1 MARKKKDEGHEETD
15 KILEELEKRISK
27 EYTQAEKEIS
37 DKLNDYLRRFATKDK
52 IKEQA
57 WKDGK
62 ISEQDY
68 LTWRVNQMAMGDRW
82 QAMRDTMA
90 KDLTNSAQMA
100 KDITNETMP
109 EVYAVNHNYGTYQV
123 EKVAKVNTSYTLYDK
138 DSVKRM
144 FKDEDFYK
152 GPGKKLTKD
161 INEGKQM
168 AWDKK
173 QIQSVMTQ
181 SLLQGEAIGDIAT
194 RLSKTV
200 GDSDRKAA
208 IRNARTITT
217 GIENAGRED
226 SYKRAEKMGIDLMK
240 EWIATLD
247 DRTRHE
253 HRMLDGMRV
262 KVGDKFKV
270 VGYDDIEYPGDPSAD
285 AEMVYNC
292 RCTLVPVLKG
302 HEVDSQDLSLRH
314 TRNMKEQTYDE
325 WKESKEI
332 TSHPITKQDDIAEY
346 MKEAYN
352 KEYRRLAGQPDYIE
366 YYRNTSDIPSE
377 EVSTEEMY
385 KMADS
390 IDEAKKY
397 AQEVLGLDLIDYDIV
412 NLDYANIIN
421 ETITKYY
428 STFENLNKAGHL
440 DEIRIVP
447 KLSAD
452 AGYQPAFHSLLL
464 QKKNTSSKNIV
475 NKLAKEAREMK
486 EIGWWS
492 TGDQYTLIR
501 HELGH
506 AVQHL
511 YLDPK
516 AGNPYGNSVEK
527 NNKITELRENLMKEL
542 GITEYQGMNASLED
556 IAKAGSKL
564 SYYAL
569 KGNGDFIAESVAEYM
584 SGNPRETAIK
594 VVETLMRGD

>member
-15 KILEELEKRISK
+15 KILAELEKRISK

-90 KDLTNSAQMA
+90 NDLTNSAQMA

-123 EKVAKVNTSYTLYDK
+123 ERVAKVNTSYTLYDK

-152 GPGKKLTKD
+152 GPGKKLTKA

-226 SYKRAEKMGIDLMK
+226 SYKRAEKMGIDLMQ

-270 VGYDDIEYPGDPSAD
+270 EGYEIEYPGDPSAE

-314 TRNMKEQTYDE
+314 TRNMKEETYKE
-325 WKESKEI
+325 WKESRDI
-332 TSHPITKQDDIAEY
+332 VSHSITKQDELSEMFKQSYIQDY
-346 MKEAYN
+346 KY
-352 KEYRRLAGQPDYIE
+352 LAGQNPYIPNDPDYTPFMNDTAKGDNIV
-366 YYRNTSDIPSE
+366 DIPE
-377 EVSTEEMY
+377 DVRN
-385 KMADS
+385 K
-390 IDEAKKY
+390 IDEFESKYTSAKSEHYMAIDKDGNVIYETPNSRGTRSVSVPKSVDEQMEGGFSVHNHTVPATFSYDDIYNYERYGEHGFMCDVNGTKY
-397 AQEVLGLDLIDYDIV
+397 MLYNTNPISKDVRLQKSNYNDDKFEDIMPFTSAVDKAFAEMDEIYTKERREYFEMVKATEPDLTVRRDMINDWMNKN
-412 NLDYANIIN
+412 NLDEKKHEWLEENA
-421 ETITKYY
+421 EKYGFIY
-428 STFENLNKAGHL
+428 K
-440 DEIRIVP
+440 R
-447 KLSAD
+447 
-452 AGYQPAFHSLLL
+452 
-464 QKKNTSSKNIV
+464 KK
-475 NKLAKEAREMK
+475 R
-486 EIGWWS
+486 
-492 TGDQYTLIR
+492 
-501 HELGH
+501 
-506 AVQHL
+506 
-511 YLDPK
+511 
-516 AGNPYGNSVEK
+516 
-527 NNKITELRENLMKEL
+527 
-542 GITEYQGMNASLED
+542 
-556 IAKAGSKL
+556 
-564 SYYAL
+564 
-569 KGNGDFIAESVAEYM
+569 
-584 SGNPRETAIK
+584 
-594 VVETLMRGD
+594 